1 MPYIVSDEEV
11 ENLSAKPC
19 YTCRTKS
26 VFEHPLELFRSMNVY
41 PFYNGFS
48 LNLDNN
54 KKLNALVRSIFIV
67 LVIWSF
73 LFSGSTGVKTSLTY
87 LVLLFLILEVMYQL
101 GINPF
106 TQLNQLSTNG
116 LNGRYVN
123 SSGQLIVDGIPRGY
137 LDSNGVPYHIKP
149 STNAQEEV
157 CEEYP
162 GSCLPLINRDLVWDG
177 SALVNR
183 TGKLVA
189 PALASP
195 SNEYGNPLLT
205 NYDTAVRA
213 NQSSAFDRTY
223 GDNLMEK
230 AFMVPEYTSMDLYM
244 NQVPNETLISRPFL
258 SSTTGDFRG
267 V

>member
-1 MPYIVSDEEV
+1 MPYIVSDEEID
-11 ENLSAKPC
+11 NLSAKPC

-26 VFEHPLELFRSMNVY
+26 VFEHPLELFRSMNIY

-54 KKLNALVRSIFIV
+54 KKLNALVRSVFLL

-73 LFSGSTGVKTSLTY
+73 LFSGSSMARTSLTY
-87 LVLLFLILEVMYQL
+87 LVLLFLILEIMYQV

-106 TQLNQLSTNG
+106 TQINQLGNQSTVTSTG
-116 LNGRYVN
+116 ELLVN
-123 SSGQLIVDGIPRGY
+123 GIPRGY
-137 LDSNGVPYHIKP
+137 LDSNNVPYHIKP
-149 STNAQEEV
+149 STNAQEEI
-157 CEEYP
+157 CEESP

-177 SALVNR
+177 QGLVKR
-183 TGKLVA
+183 TGKMVA

-213 NQSSAFDRTY
+213 NQSSAFFRTY
-223 GDNLMEK
+223 GDSIFEK
-230 AFMVPEYTSMDLYM
+230 TFMRPENTSMDLYM
-244 NQVPNETLISRPFL
+244 KTVPNENIISRPFL
-258 SSTTGDFRG
+258 ISTTGDYRG
-267 V
+267 L